1 MHLSRKHGHVGYLQC
16 VNKNRRSIPISVTCV
31 SVLPVAL
38 LCFHLMCA
46 LLGKPL
52 IISLCSI
59 AFDLMLFVK
68 VVCTIEIFT

>member
-1 MHLSRKHGHVGYLQC
+1 MSRYLHC
-16 VNKNRRSIPISVTCV
+16 VNKNHHSIPFSVTCV

-52 IISLCSI
+52 IISLRSI
-59 AFDLMLFVK
+59 AFDLMLFMK
-68 VVCTIEIFT
+68 VVHTIQNIYMKEVVRV